1 VQHGYLIVGID
12 PGTTTA
18 VAILDIRGGLVNLFS
33 SRVVSI
39 SDVIEHITR
48 YGRPL
53 IIASDVTPAPNTVE
67 KVKRAFNAVLFLP
80 GDSLPTEEKINL
92 AKPFGYCNEHER
104 DALAAALWA
113 YKDCKNKFTHIEKKT
128 PIGMDADEVKALVLR
143 GFSIDVAI
151 SQLSRP
157 DKVKK
162 GQKKEVKTI
171 NKQVLE
177 LQKMIH
183 RQEKQISRLREYV
196 NELQSQI
203 NQKDDRIN
211 ELVRLLKGIKFK
223 DQRALRKAREIERRD
238 KEISRLKKEL
248 LKKEREISLLST
260 QIDRLKY
267 VQTLDFFGEKMP
279 LKVISSFTR
288 DSILET
294 EAKYGL
300 KKGDAVFLE
309 DASGG
314 SQTTADLIISKGVRA
329 VVTQNEMSHA
339 AEKRFVNMGTPIVPA
354 KDVNIHRIA
363 DFAVVDQSILDRAIQ
378 KWHEKVMKIRAE
390 KVESLIM
397 EYKKKI

>member
-1 VQHGYLIVGID
+1 MQNGYLIVGID

-18 VAILDIRGGLVNLFS
+18 VAILDIRGKLINLFS

-80 GDSLPTEEKINL
+80 SDPLPTEEKINL
-92 AKPFGYCNEHER
+92 AKPFKYCNEHER

-128 PIGMDADEVKALVLR
+128 PIGTDADEVKALVIH
-143 GFSIDVAI
+143 GCSIDAAV

-157 DKVKK
+157 EKVEEVK
-162 GQKKEVKTI
+162 KKEVKTI

-177 LQKMIH
+177 LQKIVH
-183 RQEKQISRLREYV
+183 RQEKQISRLKGYV
-196 NELQSQI
+196 EELQSQI
-203 NQKDDRIN
+203 VKKDDRID
-211 ELVRLLKGIKFK
+211 ELVSLLDGIKFK

-248 LKKEREISLLST
+248 LKKEREVSLLSN
-260 QIDRLKY
+260 QIDQLKH
-267 VQTLDFFGEKMP
+267 VQTLDFFGDTRP

-300 KKGDAVFLE
+300 KKGDAIFLE

-314 SQTTADLIISKGVRA
+314 SQTTADLIISKGIRA

-339 AEKRFVNMGTPIVPA
+339 AEKRFVNMGIPIISA
-354 KDVNIHRIA
+354 NDVNIHRIA
-363 DFAVVDQSILDRAIQ
+363 DFAVVNQGILDQAIQ
-378 KWHEKVMKIRAE
+378 KWHENVRKIRAE
-390 KVESLIM
+390 KMESLIK
-397 EYKKKI
+397 EYKKKV